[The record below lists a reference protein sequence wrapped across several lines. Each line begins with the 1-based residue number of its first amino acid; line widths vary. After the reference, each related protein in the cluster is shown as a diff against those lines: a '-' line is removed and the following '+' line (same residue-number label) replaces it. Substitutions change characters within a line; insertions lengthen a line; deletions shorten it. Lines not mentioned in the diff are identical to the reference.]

1 MIHSFARLDISIS
14 RQDHNAVPELGRRA
28 IVGFR
33 ARQRNNALQVL
44 ESEVPLRI
52 VDQQGKRAKA
62 ENHAKTNSYETMIT
76 KRGEHDTE
84 SKPKVTTRR
93 GSSRTEEH
101 DRLPDEVP
109 NSPKKDKGL
118 CIPKLEQLSLDT
130 AESSTHPTAVELHW
144 PIVAAALKDE
154 STSHVDGE
162 TQIFRTLL
170 EKMYAQGRLRVKA
183 EGKTRGKRQ
192 RRTSNFDTDIND
204 HMLQRLME
212 QFEEQCRFTKEEIT
226 RSADRGD
233 IDEDDFYLQAI
244 CDDKD
249 DLCESLQHM
258 MAYLTVPLGVK
269 KAKVSDVSK

>member
-1 MIHSFARLDISIS
+1 MIHSFARLDISVS

-101 DRLPDEVP
+101 DRLPDEAP

-118 CIPKLEQLSLDT
+118 CIPKLEQL
-130 AESSTHPTAVELHW
+130 
-144 PIVAAALKDE
+144 
-154 STSHVDGE
+154 
-162 TQIFRTLL
+162 
-170 EKMYAQGRLRVKA
+170 
-183 EGKTRGKRQ
+183 
-192 RRTSNFDTDIND
+192 
-204 HMLQRLME
+204 
-212 QFEEQCRFTKEEIT
+212 
-226 RSADRGD
+226 
-233 IDEDDFYLQAI
+233 
-244 CDDKD
+244 
-249 DLCESLQHM
+249 
-258 MAYLTVPLGVK
+258 
-269 KAKVSDVSK
+269 